1 MALWEAKGSRCC
13 CTTWTSTATWW
24 RRPSGRTG
32 CWGSSPTPSPSCT
45 TSSSCLR
52 KRARPE
58 QTASCGQAFGVRS
71 YTHSDLL
78 MTKLKIL
85 QVGISRRQTSFLV
98 LLLHQSGEEGKI
110 QHEELLHSTISI
122 LKSVELPLCLA
133 SLL

>member
-1 MALWEAKGSRCC
+1 
-13 CTTWTSTATWW
+13 
-24 RRPSGRTG
+24 
-32 CWGSSPTPSPSCT
+32 
-45 TSSSCLR
+45 
-52 KRARPE
+52 
-58 QTASCGQAFGVRS
+58 
-71 YTHSDLL
+71 

-110 QHEELLHSTISI
+110 QHEELLHSI

>member
-1 MALWEAKGSRCC
+1 MAGLAAGAHHRH
-13 CTTWTSTATWW
+13 
-24 RRPSGRTG
+24 PHH
-32 CWGSSPTPSPSCT
+32 
-45 TSSSCLR
+45 
-52 KRARPE
+52 RALPPLLVSVNRLPE
-58 QTASCGQAFGVRS
+58 QTASCGRAFRVRS
-71 YTHSDLL
+71 YTHSDLV

-122 LKSVELPLCLA
+122 LKSEELPLCLA